1 MNAVGKKQAELL
13 SDYFKKQEKKFDLV
27 YTSNLNRA
35 VDTCLAIVGKENC
48 KKVKI
53 NKLLIERGFGRFAE
67 RVCLSNFDHRTLM
80 NFRTS

>member
-1 MNAVGKKQAELL
+1 MIQGQIEVNLNNVGKKQAELL
-13 SDYFKKQEKKFDLV
+13 SDYFKKQDKKFDLI

-53 NKLLIERGFGRFAE
+53 NKLLIERGFGRLNRRGVNSDEF
-67 RVCLSNFDHRTLM
+67 
-80 NFRTS
+80 

>member
-1 MNAVGKKQAELL
+1 MNLNLVGKKQTELL
-13 SDYFKKQEKKFDLV
+13 SEYFKKQDKKFDLI

-53 NKLLIERGFGRFAE
+53 NKLLIERGFGKSIF
-67 RVCLSNFDHRTLM
+67 
-80 NFRTS
+80 